1 MSSPLPENLDEWPV
15 SPSQVLNVSSTADRS
30 EIRRAYAALIRKFRP
45 ETHPAHFQ
53 RLREAMEILLE
64 GLQRGQTAMPT
75 GLDLAPDILRGKSTP
90 SETEKALSFNGGVTS
105 TESNSQVTTQ
115 SSQPADKLDA
125 DGFQS
130 EVARLWHEYSQSP
143 SAQMIQR
150 LHSHAVSSR
159 DDVTPFLMGYWTSQ
173 LTPQLCPELSAL
185 RWLADGLE
193 RFGGDAELVR
203 LLLVE
208 LRSHPE
214 LLATEQSGHLSNLI
228 LNSAN
233 LQVYLSERWQLLAL
247 QHSWKQIREEYE
259 QTQKRLA
266 FSHPSVWSRLLSR
279 IFELGIL
286 AEHADGRFLAKQAF
300 EELQAVAGAE
310 HAGEAP
316 EYEDALRMIARYL
329 EDQDPSR
336 SPALNEL
343 VADAP
348 SLDEKEFRRRL
359 NRLVYGVVSSPFQ
372 LLDLLTE
379 LMVVLPEA
387 LWILTL
393 SPEAWL
399 DTADD
404 SQGPDESTVK
414 ALRHFLDLCG
424 KLEYPVFRNE
434 VAQFCRNECLSSTA
448 FLEAARSVL
457 LSERTSREAA
467 LLLGVMRDLPLL
479 LTCEWI
485 ALFLHSSGPPRPPRR

>member
-64 GLQRGQTAMPT
+64 GLQRGQTSMPT
-75 GLDLAPDILRGKSTP
+75 GLDLAPDVV
-90 SETEKALSFNGGVTS
+90 SETRISQQAEETSSPTSQGSRNESNAETGARPSLNGVG
-105 TESNSQVTTQ
+105 TES
-115 SSQPADKLDA
+115 DR
-125 DGFQS
+125 FQS
-130 EVARLWHEYSQSP
+130 EVNQLWDEYSRNP
-143 SAQMIQR
+143 SALIIQR
-150 LHSHAVSSR
+150 LSSLAVSSH

-173 LTPQLCPELSAL
+173 LTPQLCPDLTAL

-208 LRSHPE
+208 FRSHPE
-214 LLATEQSGHLSNLI
+214 LLATERSGHLSNRI

-247 QHSWKQIREEYE
+247 QHSWKQIQEEFE

-266 FSHPSVWSRLLSR
+266 FSHPSVWARLLSR

-300 EELQAVAGAE
+300 EELQAVVGAE
-310 HAGEAP
+310 HAGEAT
-316 EYEDALRMIARYL
+316 EYEDALRTIAKSL
-329 EDQDPSR
+329 EDHDPSR

-348 SLDEKEFRRRL
+348 SIDEKEFRRRL
-359 NRLVYGVVSSPFQ
+359 NRLIYGFIGSPFQ

-399 DTADD
+399 DTTEDP
-404 SQGPDESTVK
+404 QGADESTVT
-414 ALRHFLDLCG
+414 ALRHFLNLCG

-434 VAQFCRNECLSSTA
+434 VAVFCRNECLSSTA
-448 FLEAARSVL
+448 FLDAARSVL
-457 LSERTSREAA
+457 LTERTSREAA

-479 LTCEWI
+479 LTCEWV
-485 ALFLHSSGPPRPPRR
+485 ALFLRSSGPPPQPRR